1 MKKVVFVLL
10 VLTGIAKYSNAQNG
24 SLLVY
29 GNVNFASNTDS
40 FAFKSNSYSINP
52 GIGYQFSDHWTA
64 GINIA
69 FGGTKSEIPINSSA
83 TTIPS
88 GNYNTTKFFNIGPF
102 LRYTYSF
109 NSIFSLYGQGE
120 FNSISGSTSPYALIG
135 GTYKGYSMDLF
146 PAIGVNIK
154 NGFAINLSFG
164 GIYYQ
169 SKTYSGQYYNAQP
182 GNIPPTSSSS
192 QFVVTL
198 GQGATFGI
206 SKNFGMK
213 KQKK

>member
-1 MKKVVFVLL
+1 MKKVVFALFI
-10 VLTGIAKYSNAQNG
+10 LTGIAKYSSAQNG

-29 GNVNFASNTDS
+29 GNANFASSTDS

-52 GIGYQFSDHWTA
+52 GIGYQFSDNWTA

-69 FGGTKSEIPINSSA
+69 FGKTKSETPLNSSA
-83 TTIPS
+83 TTVPS
-88 GNYNTTKFFNIGPF
+88 GNYNTTNFFNFGPF

-109 NSIFSLYGQGE
+109 NSIFSLYGQAE
-120 FNSISGSTSPYALIG
+120 FNSISGTTSPYALVS
-135 GTYKGYSMDLF
+135 GTYKGYSADLF

-154 NGFAINLSFG
+154 HGFAINLSFG

-169 SKTYSGQYYNAQP
+169 SKTYTGAIYNGP
-182 GNIPPTSSSS
+182 GSIPPPSSSS
-192 QFVVTL
+192 QFAVTF

-206 SKNFGMK
+206 SKNFGIIKHK
-213 KQKK
+213 K